1 MGVGLRAQVPPRAV
15 LAAPIRYLGPN
26 HSPRRSS
33 SSCACSR
40 AQAGRCLA
48 VAAAGPARR
57 GKSPLWPHHFAVTYS
72 NSFERMIELSSQ
84 DWQAR
89 KRIEMNDREQL
100 SRAKIEEAFRI
111 MGQYLL
117 DRKAL
122 GEVAIYGGSAI
133 LFQFDW
139 RKTSLAVDARV
150 TSERNHGIIIDAVH
164 EAAKQLHLPRS
175 WLNESVAI
183 YARRGEGD
191 ADRILVGLYPS
202 PERFG
207 LRVTAAKPEY
217 ILAMKL
223 KALDRVTADDR
234 DFQDAVGLGI
244 ECGVITI
251 DQMHDVYRKFFGS
264 EELPTAAQ
272 LRFSGL
278 IEAIRARL
286 R

>member
-1 MGVGLRAQVPPRAV
+1 
-15 LAAPIRYLGPN
+15 
-26 HSPRRSS
+26 
-33 SSCACSR
+33 
-40 AQAGRCLA
+40 
-48 VAAAGPARR
+48 
-57 GKSPLWPHHFAVTYS
+57 
-72 NSFERMIELSSQ
+72 
-84 DWQAR
+84 
-89 KRIEMNDREQL
+89 MNDRQQL
-100 SRAKIEEAFRI
+100 NRAKIEEAFRI
-111 MGQYLL
+111 IGQYLL
-117 DRKAL
+117 DRKIL
-122 GEVAIYGGSAI
+122 GEIAIYGGSAI

-139 RKTSLAVDARV
+139 RKTSLDVDARV

-175 WLNESVAI
+175 WLNESVTI

-264 EELPTAAQ
+264 EELPTTAQ
-272 LRFSGL
+272 LRLSAL

-286 R
+286 L